1 MKKLLISLIFVLLFF
16 VGSCGGDDT
25 GDTGNTGNPD
35 TGAMVSVPAGS
46 FQMGCNEA
54 VDDQCDSDE
63 SPYHEMTLS
72 AYKIDK
78 YEVTAGEYQKC
89 VDAGDCNNSNES
101 EPHYYTTTDDPS
113 CNLGA
118 TGKGDHPM
126 QCVSWYGAKAYC
138 EWKGLRLPTEAEWEK
153 AARGTEGAKYPWG
166 NEPEV
171 SCEYAI
177 MAPYIAET
185 DEYDN
190 GCGTDSTW
198 VVGSKEKGKSPYGAY
213 DMIGNVWEWTNDW
226 YGETYY
232 ETTPSENPA
241 GPESGGNRVLRGGS
255 WSNSSDYNL
264 LRASSRASTT
274 PDSWNTYYGF
284 RCAK

>member
-101 EPHYYTTTDDPS
+101 EPHYY
-113 CNLGA
+113 
-118 TGKGDHPM
+118 
-126 QCVSWYGAKAYC
+126 
-138 EWKGLRLPTEAEWEK
+138 
-153 AARGTEGAKYPWG
+153 
-166 NEPEV
+166 
-171 SCEYAI
+171 
-177 MAPYIAET
+177 
-185 DEYDN
+185 
-190 GCGTDSTW
+190 
-198 VVGSKEKGKSPYGAY
+198 
-213 DMIGNVWEWTNDW
+213 
-226 YGETYY
+226 
-232 ETTPSENPA
+232 
-241 GPESGGNRVLRGGS
+241 
-255 WSNSSDYNL
+255 
-264 LRASSRASTT
+264 
-274 PDSWNTYYGF
+274 
-284 RCAK
+284 